1 VRFVKEHYPKV
12 LVFAAFLLAWQL
24 AVTVFGVK
32 QFIIPSPASTFQRL
46 FDPAIAPKYHWMR
59 HLEATGKEVLVAFAA
74 TAVFGIGLAILIT
87 WSGALRRVIVPVLT
101 LFNSLPKIALAPL
114 FLLWFGYGIVPNT
127 LIAILIAFFPVIINT
142 AAGLND
148 VDDDLL
154 DLVRYL
160 NGTKWQLF
168 TKIRIP
174 SALPYMFAGLK
185 ASATLCVVGAI
196 VGEFIASSRGLG
208 YAIQSAQALIDTPTM
223 FASLVIIAA
232 LGLTLYGFVALLE
245 KLLVR
250 QQTEVAR

>member
-1 VRFVKEHYPKV
+1 MRVIKEHYPKV
-12 LVFAAFLLAWQL
+12 LVLALFLVAWQL
-24 AVTVFGVK
+24 TVTVFGVK
-32 QFIIPSPASTFQRL
+32 QFIIPSPAATFQRL
-46 FDPAIAPKYHWMR
+46 FDPEVAPKYQWLR
-59 HLEATGKEVLVAFAA
+59 HLQATGKEVLIAFVA
-74 TAVFGIGLAILIT
+74 TAVSGIGLAIVIT
-87 WSGALRRVIVPVLT
+87 WSNALRRVVVPVLT

-142 AAGLND
+142 AAGLSA
-148 VDDDLL
+148 VDEDLL

-232 LGLTLYGFVALLE
+232 LGLSLYGFVALLE
-245 KLLVR
+245 RLMVR
-250 QQTEVAR
+250 QGAEGVS